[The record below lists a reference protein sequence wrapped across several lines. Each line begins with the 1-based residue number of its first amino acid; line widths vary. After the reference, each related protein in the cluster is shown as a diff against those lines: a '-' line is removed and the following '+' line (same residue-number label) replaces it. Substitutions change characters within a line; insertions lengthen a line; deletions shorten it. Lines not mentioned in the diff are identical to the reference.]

1 MQNIPALKPM
11 CKECMLKKRLHE
23 YPETISEMD
32 KQRYMRFVLNEIE
45 NMENQH
51 GPTVATRNIYDMQKE
66 MFGYHQSY
74 WTLKEKYNRMM
85 LEQESVLRKNINDA
99 EDALLLAL
107 QYGIVGNYIDFIAM
121 DDIDVEKLKQFIQE
135 ATSYQ
140 LDMETYQVL
149 RTEILSAKSIIYL
162 LDNCGEIVMDK
173 LTIECIQKMN
183 PNADITVVVR
193 GDEIYN
199 DVTLDDAKQVGL
211 TDIVSVIENGS
222 SVPGTCMDLVSQ
234 EVKEKLL
241 HADVVLSKGQG
252 NFETLQG
259 CQLNVYYVFLCK
271 CDMVADLFQVP
282 KLTPMLCNELQ
293 KSL

>member
-11 CKECMLKKRLHE
+11 CRECMLQKRLHE
-23 YPETISEMD
+23 YPQTISETD
-32 KQRYMRFVLNEIE
+32 KERYMSFVLNEIE
-45 NMENQH
+45 NMENQQ

-74 WTLKEKYNRMM
+74 WPLKEKYNRMI
-85 LEQESVLRKNINDA
+85 LEQESILRGNINNA
-99 EDALLLAL
+99 EDSLLLAL

-121 DDIDVEKLKQFIQE
+121 DDIDVEKLQQFIQE
-135 ATSYQ
+135 ATNYK

-149 RTEILSAKSIIYL
+149 RNEILSAKSIVYL

-173 LTIECIQKMN
+173 LITECIQKLN
-183 PNADITVVVR
+183 PKADITVIVR
-193 GDEIYN
+193 GEEIYN
-199 DVTLDDAKQVGL
+199 DVTMDDAKQVGL
-211 TDIVSVIENGS
+211 TDIVSVIGNGS
-222 SVPGTCMDLVSQ
+222 SVPGTCLDLVSD

-241 HADVVLSKGQG
+241 NADVILSKGQG

-259 CQLNVYYVFLCK
+259 CQLNVYYIFLCK
-271 CDMVADLFQVP
+271 CDMVANLFHVP